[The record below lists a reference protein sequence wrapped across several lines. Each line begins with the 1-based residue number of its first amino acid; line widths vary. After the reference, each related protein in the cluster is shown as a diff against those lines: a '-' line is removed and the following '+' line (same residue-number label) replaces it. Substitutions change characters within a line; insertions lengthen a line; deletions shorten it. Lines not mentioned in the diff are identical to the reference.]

1 MANIHNSGTF
11 PNLMKPYLNRVISLS
26 YERAPEILG
35 QFFHKIKSEKEHEI
49 FASLYGLG
57 YLQSVSEG
65 ADHSVDMMGEAY
77 KVTITPT
84 EYSSGLIFTHRSIIN
99 NLYQK
104 DMLDKGA
111 KLGQAAASTREIIL
125 ADAFNLAF
133 TSTEAGGDGKE
144 LCATDHPNR
153 SLAGVSS
160 NEMATPAALSEA
172 ALEQIDKEIMA
183 INDYRGM
190 RANIQAQTLLIPNVL
205 KYDAHRIL
213 QSNLRVGTTDNDP
226 NALKAMGLI
235 KNCVESKYL
244 TSATKYF
251 IITDVPVAD
260 GLVLVDREG
269 IETEQYRDSSTRN
282 TIHSIWVNFGRG
294 HIDYNKVFGVAVA

>member
-11 PNLMKPYLNRVISLS
+11 PNLMKPYLNKVIKLN

-35 QFFHKIKSEKEHEI
+35 QFFNKVKSEKEHEI

-57 YLQSVSEG
+57 YLQNVSEG

-77 KVTITPT
+77 KVVITPT

-99 NLYQK
+99 NLYESEMINK
-104 DMLDKGA
+104 AAALGA
-111 KLGQAAASTREIIL
+111 AAASTKEIIL

-133 TSTEAGGDGKE
+133 TSSEAGGDGKE

-153 SLAGVSS
+153 SLAGTSS

-190 RANIQAQTLLIPNVL
+190 RANLQAQTLLIPNVL

-213 QSNLRVGTTDNDP
+213 NSNLRVGTADNDP
-226 NALKAMGLI
+226 NALRAMGLI

-244 TSATKYF
+244 TSSSKYF
-251 IITDVPVAD
+251 IITDVPTEN
-260 GLVLVDREG
+260 GLVFIDREG
-269 IETEQYRDSSTRN
+269 IATETYRDSSTRN

-294 HIDYNKVFGVAVA
+294 HVDYNKVFGVDVA